1 MCELTF
7 IGPVRNVLPVG
18 NSTVPP
24 PALLAAAKA
33 ARTPAVSSVALS
45 PFAPYLVTSNTAAR
59 AAVSPQSIQAGNN
72 GLIAGPSSRRLHV
85 GCVVSSARRREASG
99 VCGGVVAA
107 AGGLYSTIVHVA
119 GGAGC
124 RARDRR
130 WDDRRTPATAPCGS
144 LVHARASRSAGRA
157 RRRQAR
163 RPDLYL

>member
-85 GCVVSSARRREASG
+85 GCVMSSARRRREAS
-99 VCGGVVAA
+99 VRSVRDGVVVAD
-107 AGGLYSTIVHVA
+107 GLA
-119 GGAGC
+119 
-124 RARDRR
+124 
-130 WDDRRTPATAPCGS
+130 
-144 LVHARASRSAGRA
+144 
-157 RRRQAR
+157 
-163 RPDLYL
+163 